1 VHGWNGIDSIS
12 IDVDF
17 RNARRSPPVTRGGV
31 RRMLQFVIAGL
42 VLGGIY
48 AIASAGLV
56 ITYTSSGILNFAFGA
71 LAFFIAR
78 FYYYLHTQES
88 WAIVPA
94 AVVSIGIAA
103 PALGVLLY
111 AVLFRHLR
119 LSSPLIKVVATIGL
133 LVAIP
138 SLATLIFG
146 NQPIPQAP
154 GLAPEPVRVFRFL
167 GVPVTLDQVIVY
179 ICVVLTV
186 VVGALVLRYTDVG
199 LKVRALVDSP
209 AMTNLSGTNPTVVSV
224 GVWAVSTFF
233 AGLAGVLAA
242 PIIGLDPDNFT
253 LLIAASFAAV
263 VAARLR
269 SLPIAVVVALLMGI
283 ATSLFQRYLPAAST
297 WTSEI
302 IDAVPFIVI
311 ALVLIYNLVR
321 RGRVGDASTWG
332 GALDRAITP
341 QGESRLGG
349 STSSVVE
356 GASVNLVGRYAG
368 PLFLIVVVASLP
380 LALQGYWVGLTAEA
394 IAYGVIFLSW
404 TIATGEGGMLWLCQ
418 ITFAGVGA
426 LTTAQLANKHG
437 WPVLAAVVA
446 GGLVALIMGII
457 VGFLSIRLGDLYV
470 ALVTLTFG
478 LLMENL
484 VFTLPSFVNQGLGLS
499 LNRPSFAASDAA
511 FSYVCLVAFILVALF
526 IVNFRRSTTGLAVNA
541 ARWSEAGAK
550 TSGISVVQMKVISG
564 ALAAFIAG
572 IGGGLLALAQTQFLP
587 SEFATFAGVVWL
599 AVLVT
604 VGVRSNAAALVAGL
618 AFVMLPAI
626 SQAYLPS
633 WTANVLPVLFGI
645 GAISAA
651 KYPDGVLAE
660 QGRRFRQL
668 LLHLPHAGQDDQQFD
683 DGTTVK
689 LPEVSRGDATSKV
702 AEHVL

>member
-1 VHGWNGIDSIS
+1 
-12 IDVDF
+12 
-17 RNARRSPPVTRGGV
+17 
-31 RRMLQFVIAGL
+31 MLQFVIAGL

-71 LAFFIAR
+71 LAFFVAR

-88 WAIVPA
+88 WGIVPA

-111 AVLFRHLR
+111 VVLFRHLR

-146 NQPIPQAP
+146 NQAIQEAP
-154 GLAPEPVRVFRFL
+154 GLAPAPVHVYQFL
-167 GVPVTLDQVIVY
+167 GVPVTLDQIIVY
-179 ICVVLTV
+179 ICVLLTV
-186 VVGALVLRYTDVG
+186 VVGAVVLRYTDVG
-199 LKVRALVDSP
+199 LKVRAMVDSP
-209 AMTNLSGTNPTVVSV
+209 AMTDLSGTNPTTISV

-233 AGLAGVLAA
+233 AGLCGVLAA
-242 PIIGLDPDNFT
+242 PIIGLDPVNFT

-269 SLPIAVVVALLMGI
+269 SLPIAVAVGLLMGV
-283 ATSLFQRYLPAAST
+283 ATSLFQRYLPPASN
-297 WTSEI
+297 WTTEI
-302 IDAVPFIVI
+302 IDAVPFMVI
-311 ALVLIYNLVR
+311 AVVLVYNLVR
-321 RGRVGDASTWG
+321 RGRVGDTEGWG

-349 STSSVVE
+349 STDSVVE
-356 GASVNLVGRYAG
+356 EASLNFFGKYAG
-368 PLFLIVVVASLP
+368 PVVLIAVVAALPLIV
-380 LALQGYWVGLTAEA
+380 QGYWVGLMAEA
-394 IAYGVIFLSW
+394 FAYGVIFLSW
-404 TIATGEGGMLWLCQ
+404 TIVTGEGGMLWLCQ

-426 LTTAQLANKHG
+426 LTTAQLANNHG

-446 GGLVALIMGII
+446 GGVVALVMGII

-484 VFTLPSFVNQGLGLS
+484 VFTLPSFVNQGLGLN
-499 LNRPSFAASDAA
+499 LNRPSFATTDLSYT
-511 FSYVCLVAFILVALF
+511 YVCLAAFIIIALF
-526 IVNFRRSTTGLAVNA
+526 IVNFRRSTTGLALNA
-541 ARWSEAGAK
+541 ARWSEAGAR
-550 TSGISVVQMKVISG
+550 TSGISVVQMKVIAG
-564 ALAAFIAG
+564 GLAALIAG
-572 IGGGLLALAQTQFLP
+572 IGGGLLALAQTTFQP
-587 SEFATFAGVVWL
+587 SEFATFAGLVWL

-604 VGVRSNAAALVAGL
+604 IGVRSNAAALMAGL
-618 AFVMLPAI
+618 SFVMLPALT
-626 SQAYLPS
+626 QAYLPT
-633 WTANVLPVLFGI
+633 WTANVLPVLFGL

-651 KYPDGVLAE
+651 KYPDGALAE
-660 QGRRFRQL
+660 QSRRLRRLVLHLTPGRRGTSQL
-668 LLHLPHAGQDDQQFD
+668 ADDL
-683 DGTTVK
+683 G
-689 LPEVSRGDATSKV
+689 LRPSEVGPVDATPRV
-702 AEHVL
+702 AEHVS

>member
-1 VHGWNGIDSIS
+1 
-12 IDVDF
+12 
-17 RNARRSPPVTRGGV
+17 
-31 RRMLQFVIAGL
+31 MLQFVIAGL
-42 VLGGIY
+42 VPGGIY

-78 FYYYLHTQES
+78 FYYFLHTQHG

-94 AVVSIGIAA
+94 AVLSIGVAA

-119 LSSPLIKVVATIGL
+119 LSSPMIKVVATVGL
-133 LVAIP
+133 LVAVP
-138 SLATLIFG
+138 SIATLLFG

-154 GLAPEPVRVFRFL
+154 GLAPQPVHVYRFL

-186 VVGALVLRYTDVG
+186 VVGALVLRYTEVG

-209 AMTNLSGTNPTVVSV
+209 AMTSLSGANPTTVSV
-224 GVWAVSTFF
+224 CVWAVSIFF

-242 PIIGLDPDNFT
+242 PIIGLDPDQFT
-253 LLIAASFAAV
+253 LLIAASFAAA

-269 SLPIAVVVALLMGI
+269 SLPIAVGVALLMGI
-283 ATSLFQRYLPAAST
+283 ATSLFQRYLPPAST

-302 IDAVPFIVI
+302 IDAVPFMVI

-321 RGRVGDASTWG
+321 RGRVGEANAWG

-349 STSSVVE
+349 STSNVIDV
-356 GASVNLVGRYAG
+356 ASLNFLGRYAG
-368 PLFLIVVVASLP
+368 PLFLIVVAASLP
-380 LALQGYWVGLTAEA
+380 LMLQGYWVGLAAEA
-394 IAYGVIFLSW
+394 FAYGVIFLSW

-426 LTTAQLANKHG
+426 LTTAQLANNHG

-446 GGLVALIMGII
+446 GGAVALVMGVV

-499 LNRPSFAASDAA
+499 LNRPSFATSNIA
-511 FSYVCLVAFILVALF
+511 FAFVCLGAFALVALF

-564 ALAAFIAG
+564 AIAAFIAG
-572 IGGGLLALAQTQFLP
+572 IGGGLLALAQTTFEP
-587 SEFATFAGVVWL
+587 NEFATFAGVVWL

-618 AFVMLPAI
+618 VFVMLPALA
-626 SQAYLPS
+626 QAYLPS
-633 WTANVLPVLFGI
+633 WTGNLLPVFFGF
-645 GAISAA
+645 GAIMVA
-651 KYPDGVLAE
+651 KYPDGALAE
-660 QGRRFRQL
+660 QGRQFRRL
-668 LLHLPHAGQDDQQFD
+668 LFRLTQGARDDRSFAGRA
-683 DGTTVK
+683 TMTMA
-689 LPEVSRGDATSKV
+689 EVDPRDAAPQV
-702 AEHVL
+702 AENVS

>member
-1 VHGWNGIDSIS
+1 V
-12 IDVDF
+12 
-17 RNARRSPPVTRGGV
+17 
-31 RRMLQFVIAGL
+31 LQFVIAGL

-78 FYYYLHTQES
+78 FYYYLHTQQS

-94 AVVSIGIAA
+94 AIVSIVIAA
-103 PALGVLLY
+103 PALGVFLY
-111 AVLFRHLR
+111 AVLFRFLR
-119 LSSPLIKVVATIGL
+119 LASSLIKVVATIGL

-138 SLATLIFG
+138 SVATLIFG
-146 NQPIPQAP
+146 DQAIEQAP
-154 GLAPEPVRVFRFL
+154 GLAPEPVHVFHFL

-179 ICVVLTV
+179 ICVLVTVL
-186 VVGALVLRYTDVG
+186 VGALVLRYTEVG
-199 LKVRALVDSP
+199 LKVRAMVDSP
-209 AMTNLSGTNPTVVSV
+209 AMTDLSGTNPTAISV

-242 PIIGLDPDNFT
+242 PIIGLDAGNFT

-269 SLPIAVVVALLMGI
+269 SLPVAVGVALVMGI
-283 ATSLFQRYLPAAST
+283 ATSLIQRYLPPASA

-311 ALVLIYNLVR
+311 ALVLVYNLVR
-321 RGRVGDASTWG
+321 RGRVGDAAAWG

-341 QGESRLGG
+341 QGEGRLAG
-349 STSSVVE
+349 STHDAVE
-356 GASVNLVGRYAG
+356 TASLGFFGKYAG
-368 PLFLIVVVASLP
+368 PLVLMA
-380 LALQGYWVGLTAEA
+380 LALAVPLILTGYWVGLAA
-394 IAYGVIFLSW
+394 QAFAYGVIFLSW
-404 TIATGEGGMLWLCQ
+404 TLVTGEGGMLWLCQ

-426 LTTAQLANKHG
+426 LTTAQLANNHG

-446 GGLVALIMGII
+446 GGLAACVIGIV

-484 VFTLPSFVNQGLGLS
+484 VFTLPSFVNQGLGLN
-499 LNRPSFAASDAA
+499 LNRPSFAMSNISFA
-511 FSYVCLVAFILVALF
+511 YLCLVAFVLVALF
-526 IVNFRRSTTGLAVNA
+526 IVNFRRSTTGLALNA
-541 ARWSEAGAK
+541 ARWSEAGAT
-550 TSGISVVQMKVISG
+550 TSGISVVQMKVIAG
-564 ALAAFIAG
+564 GLAALIAG
-572 IGGGLLALAQTQFLP
+572 IGGGLLAVAQTTFQP
-587 SEFATFAGVVWL
+587 SEFATFAGIVWL

-604 VGVRSNAAALVAGL
+604 IGIRSIVAALVAAF
-618 AFVMLPAI
+618 AFVMLPAL
-626 SQAYLPS
+626 SQAYLPT
-633 WTANVLPVLFGI
+633 WTANVLPVLFGL
-645 GAISAA
+645 GAISVA

-660 QGRRFRQL
+660 QSRRLRHL
-668 LLHLPHAGQDDQQFD
+668 LLRLTPGRLGDPQLADLV
-683 DGTTVK
+683 GTAAT
-689 LPEVSRGDATSKV
+689 EVQPVEPRAMI
-702 AEHVL
+702 AEHAS